1 MMYPHYPVFLTRRE
15 VERRTGLSCSTIY
28 KQMAKGKFPRQV
40 KVGTR
45 GVRWIESDIA
55 KWMQLCLRRAARW
68 DGNKAQAAEER
79 RAR

>member
-45 GVRWIESDIA
+45 GVRWLEREITDWI
-55 KWMQLCLRRAARW
+55 QLCLDAR
-68 DGNKAQAAEER
+68 DGTATKPKQRKTR